1 MAHTHGDIQARQM
14 AVCALRAEKKRRA
27 FAQAVGVD
35 PIWVDP
41 VVVDVVRAQWQAV
54 VVDPVSAQRWR

>member
-1 MAHTHGDIQARQM
+1 MQ
-14 AVCALRAEKKRRA
+14 AEKKRRA

-41 VVVDVVRAQWQAV
+41 VVVDVVQVQWQAV